1 MPRPW
6 AWRRRR
12 WRLLPVDLDSTDRAD
27 LLSALGR
34 FLLMGL
40 AALVLIAVPVS
51 FWIHAESED
60 RALERAVGVTQR
72 LAGYAV
78 ANLAVDELLAGDE
91 AVLQQ
96 LDARMQ
102 PWLEEGTVLRI
113 KVWDADGRILY
124 SDVAPLIGQQ
134 FEFGDAVGQLRAG
147 VAGAA
152 SLGIQDDLENAYE
165 SAGDE
170 LLEVY
175 VQQSTASGEPLIF
188 EAYYDGEDVR
198 QVQLAVLLGVVPAS
212 VLALAALQLAQLV
225 PAVRLA
231 RRIQSD
237 QARKRAL
244 LERAID
250 ASDLER
256 RRIARD
262 LHGEVIQDLAGLSY
276 AMESEEMRGS
286 SESRPLFTRARS
298 ILQNDVRTLLAMTG
312 NLDPPDLHEAGLHPV
327 LERLAE
333 RLMEQGIEVSLNLD
347 DELQLEQEQAA
358 ILYRV
363 ARETLA
369 NVSAHAQARTVELTL
384 RSYPNRTELR
394 IRDDGRGFDPEMGAA
409 GDRLGLR
416 IVRSTV
422 TAAGGF
428 LDVTSAA
435 GAGTCLTVTLPAA
448 RVNQGRR
455 LTSSEVS
462 AR

>member
-6 AWRRRR
+6 AGSR
-12 WRLLPVDLDSTDRAD
+12 WRFLPRDLDSTDRAD

-34 FLLMGL
+34 FLLMGM

-72 LAGYAV
+72 LADYAV
-78 ANLAVDELLAGDE
+78 ANLSVEELLAGGE
-91 AVLQQ
+91 TALQE

-113 KVWDADGRILY
+113 KVWDADGRIVY
-124 SDVAPLIGQQ
+124 SDVAPLIGQE
-134 FEFGDAVGQLRAG
+134 FEFGDDVGQLH
-147 VAGAA
+147 AGAA
-152 SLGIQDDLENAYE
+152 GTASLEIQDDMENAYE
-165 SAGDE
+165 SAGHE

-175 VQQSTASGEPLIF
+175 VQQTAASGEPLIF

-237 QARKRAL
+237 QTRKRAL

-256 RRIARD
+256 QRIARD

-286 SESRPLFTRARS
+286 SESRPIFTRARS

-312 NLDPPDLHEAGLHPV
+312 NLDPPDLHEAGLPQV
-327 LERLAE
+327 LARLAD
-333 RLMEQGIEVSLNLD
+333 RLMEQSVDVSLDID
-347 DELQLEQEQAA
+347 DDLHLEQEQAA

-369 NVSAHAQARTVELTL
+369 NVSAHAQARTVELSL
-384 RSYPNRTELR
+384 RSYSDRTELR
-394 IRDDGRGFDPEMGAA
+394 IRDDGRGFDPEIGAA
-409 GDRLGLR
+409 GDRVGLR

-422 TAAGGF
+422 TAAGGS
-428 LDVTSAA
+428 LDVSSAA

-448 RVNQGRR
+448 HSDRGRR
-455 LTSSEVS
+455 LTGSEVT